1 MSLPA
6 PPTTRRNQPGGPG
19 LTTRDGNKN
28 IHPAQLAG
36 PSDHTK
42 DTALAAIAAIEDEQR
57 REDIEYGGTAN
68 HPPSPARPHRQTQTP
83 QFSPEEEEEMDSDP
97 EADNS
102 SGSDAF
108 QPPDDSNDSSDD
120 EEDPDDSEVGE
131 EASAAIPCKN
141 KKKSAAPTSRRC
153 VRPKILPVLQKS
165 AVMAGRKGERQR

>member
-6 PPTTRRNQPGGPG
+6 PPTTRRNQPSAPG

-36 PSDHTK
+36 LVSKTAEERTEEKALQPKTK
-42 DTALAAIAAIEDEQR
+42 L
-57 REDIEYGGTAN
+57 N
-68 HPPSPARPHRQTQTP
+68 
-83 QFSPEEEEEMDSDP
+83 P

-120 EEDPDDSEVGE
+120 EEDPDDSEVDE

-165 AVMAGRKGERQR
+165 AVMAGRKGERQRVRSYLTDSETMIA